1 MIQFKIKQIKG
12 AKMAA
17 SGKFYALASHETLEF
32 NEFIAH
38 MAGHHCA
45 FSEAT
50 IQGVLIEAF
59 TCLRELV
66 LEGKA
71 VRFGDLGLLS
81 IGLRTKVADK
91 AEDFSTVNNIKG
103 VRLNLRLGSRF
114 RADQLLRD
122 AKFAEMGSYTASP
135 TKSRTPTGGGTTGG
149 STTGGST
156 SGGSTT
162 KPGGGSIDA

>member
-1 MIQFKIKQIKG
+1 MIQFKIRQIKG
-12 AKMAA
+12 SKMP
-17 SGKFYALASHETLEF
+17 SNGTYYAHATHETLEF
-32 NEFIAH
+32 KDFIAH

-103 VRLNLRLGSRF
+103 VRMNLRLGARF
-114 RADQLLRD
+114 RPDQLLRD

-135 TKSRTPTGGGTTGG
+135 TKSRTPKPSTGGGTTGG

-156 SGGSTT
+156 T
-162 KPGGGSIDA
+162 KPGGGTIDA

>member
-17 SGKFYALASHETLEF
+17 SGKYYALATHETLEF
-32 NEFIAH
+32 KDFIAH

-66 LEGKA
+66 LEGKS

-81 IGLRTKVADK
+81 IGLKTKVADK

-103 VRLNLRLGSRF
+103 VRMNLRLGARF
-114 RADQLLRD
+114 RPDQLLRD
-122 AKFAEMGSYTASP
+122 AKFSEMGSYTASP
-135 TKSRTPTGGGTTGG
+135 TKSRTPKTPTTGGNTSGG
-149 STTGGST
+149 STTGGT
-156 SGGSTT
+156 TT
-162 KPGGGSIDA
+162 KPGGGTIDA

>member
-1 MIQFKIKQIKG
+1 MLEFKIQQIKN
-12 AKMAA
+12 AKMSAN
-17 SGKFYALASHETLEF
+17 GKYYARVNHEVMEF
-32 NEFIAH
+32 DDFINH
-38 MAGHHCA
+38 MASHHCA

-66 LEGKA
+66 LEGKS

-81 IGLRTKVADK
+81 IGIKTKATAK
-91 AEDFSTVNNIKG
+91 AEDFSTATNIKR
-103 VRLNLRLGSRF
+103 VHLNLRLGKRF

-135 TKSRTPTGGGTTGG
+135 TKSKTPKTNGGTTTGG
-149 STTGGST
+149 TTTGGT
-156 SGGSTT
+156 TT

>member
-1 MIQFKIKQIKG
+1 MIQFKIRQIKG
-12 AKMAA
+12 SKMP
-17 SGKFYALASHETLEF
+17 SNGKYYAHATHETLEF
-32 NEFIAH
+32 KDFIAH

-81 IGLRTKVADK
+81 IGLKTKVSDK
-91 AEDFSTVNNIKG
+91 AEDFSTVNNIKS
-103 VRLNLRLGSRF
+103 VRMNLRLGTRF

-135 TKSRTPTGGGTTGG
+135 TKSRTPKTPTTGG
-149 STTGGST
+149 STTGG
-156 SGGSTT
+156 TT
-162 KPGGGSIDA
+162 GGGTIDA

>member
-1 MIQFKIKQIKG
+1 
-12 AKMAA
+12 
-17 SGKFYALASHETLEF
+17 
-32 NEFIAH
+32 

-66 LEGKA
+66 LEGKS

-135 TKSRTPTGGGTTGG
+135 TKRRTPTGGGTTGG

-162 KPGGGSIDA
+162 NPGGGSIDA

>member
-1 MIQFKIKQIKG
+1 MIQFKIKQIKN
-12 AKMAA
+12 AKMPANGKYFA
-17 SGKFYALASHETLEF
+17 SLVHEIMEF
-32 NEFIAH
+32 DEFINH
-38 MAGHHCA
+38 MASHHCA

-66 LEGKA
+66 LEGKS

-81 IGLRTKVADK
+81 IGIRSKVADK
-91 AEDFSTVNNIKG
+91 AEDFSTATNIKSMH
-103 VRLNLRLGSRF
+103 LNLRLGKRF

-122 AKFAEMGSYTASP
+122 AKFSEMGSYTASP
-135 TKSRTPTGGGTTGG
+135 TKSRTPKTP
-149 STTGGST
+149 TGGST
-156 SGGSTT
+156 SGGSTTGGSTT